1 MNHSVDQL
9 QRILIPF
16 LGGASTVVLL
26 LLAMLVV
33 GKGMAKLGSS
43 RRARLEKQ
51 CQPLVDALLLPN
63 PSIRTAEQL
72 ACYVPK
78 HGEVVGQLLVAPASR
93 VAGPAIDR
101 LRHTARAFGT
111 IEEWIRTLSDRRWWR
126 RADAARSL
134 GQLKVASAVDLL
146 VAALDDHDEEVRAA
160 AVDAL
165 GNIGEPRTVP
175 ALVSR
180 LPRQSRHQRVRIV
193 EALRRFGR
201 AAVPSLMAYEQL
213 HPEDRAIV
221 AELFGTIAAT
231 EAIDDLLRWT
241 TDERPAVRIATMHA
255 LGSIGLD
262 QRGYYYALRA
272 LSSDPDAEMRAMAAR
287 ALGRGARCEA
297 APYLARHLKDDWIVA
312 GHAAMGLREMGRAGA
327 DALRVQ
333 ATDGGTHGDLARQIL
348 AETDD
353 EAAMPDA
360 VAV

>member
-78 HGEVVGQLLVAPASR
+78 HGEVVGQLLVAPDSR

-193 EALRRFGR
+193 EALRRLNQTLER
-201 AAVPSLMAYEQL
+201 
-213 HPEDRAIV
+213 RV
-221 AELFGTIAAT
+221 AQST
-231 EAIDDLLRWT
+231 
-241 TDERPAVRIATMHA
+241 
-255 LGSIGLD
+255 
-262 QRGYYYALRA
+262 
-272 LSSDPDAEMRAMAAR
+272 
-287 ALGRGARCEA
+287 
-297 APYLARHLKDDWIVA
+297 
-312 GHAAMGLREMGRAGA
+312 
-327 DALRVQ
+327 
-333 ATDGGTHGDLARQIL
+333 
-348 AETDD
+348 AETALANSATT
-353 EAAMPDA
+353 ESPAEPKMRPWCSAMTEPMIWKHA
-360 VAV
+360 CRSASVPASSSPIKREN